1 MLTALRER
9 DIQIN
14 AELQAFQRHYR
25 TNGMQDRHLFD
36 MFDNDEQYREWA
48 LSLLERALANSATT
62 LDVENDIAKRENTSH
77 YDVRLVLEN
86 ANR

>member
-1 MLTALRER
+1 MLNNIDER
-9 DIQIN
+9 DTQIID
-14 AELQAFQRHYR
+14 ELQTIQRIYH
-25 TNGMQDRHLFD
+25 TNGMQDRDLFELFD
-36 MFDNDEQYREWA
+36 KDNQYRDWV